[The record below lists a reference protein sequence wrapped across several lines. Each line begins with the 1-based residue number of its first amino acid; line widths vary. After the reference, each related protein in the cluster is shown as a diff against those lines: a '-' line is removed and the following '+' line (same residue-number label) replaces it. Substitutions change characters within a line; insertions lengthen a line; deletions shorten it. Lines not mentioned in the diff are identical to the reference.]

1 MPPKR
6 NASPAPS
13 TAPSVDTLQS
23 AAAASSAVTFSANCE
38 RLTSKASKAVVDR
51 RVFFTAQPTGTL
63 EIQTENGF
71 TGKRVE
77 HLLDTKCN
85 RLFAVHFSLAAGEI
99 LFQFEAKKDLAL
111 KFSLTTGKAASPSSV
126 VGGRDNSVTSCC
138 PQLEQLVVSMTR
150 GLPTDVFEAI
160 VHDMD
165 ADGRGRQSSSPWSLT
180 DSSKL
185 VDAYIGHGARPTNRE
200 EKANAEASS
209 LEPVTPGGRRTSRS
223 NSLLSAAAAADNAP
237 SPPSP
242 TLSRSPSTRLFD
254 PSPMTV
260 RAASTHQRDGVSTRR
275 QQREL
280 SRQVSFMDPLGLGMP
295 SLAALRRAS
304 PETAAT
310 ASPLMPSFYDNLHD
324 MKFESL
330 PSNAEGGGG
339 NSSWSPMLR
348 GYQMQPSF
356 QTPSP
361 PSSYTT
367 LQQLP
372 NNYNNER
379 KKKHKTVDSSDD
391 DDDDIRSICMKA
403 ESFLLDMENDAI
415 QKDIAWV
422 SHENQRQLREDQRE
436 KKRRQREAL
445 RDEIRHQRLED
456 MLVQIATKQR
466 QKYQQQRE
474 RLREQQ
480 ILRTLKLERIYKR
493 PDEVFLLPSGDL
505 QYDIRSEKSGTYQP
519 HFRNSNG
526 HHEWLIDD
534 EDLLDEPFS
543 YSNAKQSDRGGQ
555 FHHRHVTD
563 DHDDPLG
570 LFDSPYGHQER
581 HHRVLPLL
589 RQQSSSIVRRRHSGD
604 AMRGAVR

>member
-1 MPPKR
+1 MTPKAMPPKR

-13 TAPSVDTLQS
+13 LDTLQS
-23 AAAASSAVTFSANCE
+23 AAAAASSAVTFSANCE

-77 HLLDTKCN
+77 HLLDAKSN
-85 RLFAVHFSLAAGEI
+85 RLFAVHVSLAAGEI

-111 KFSLTTGKAASPSSV
+111 KFPLTTGKAASPSSV

-138 PQLEQLVVSMTR
+138 PQLEQLVIAMSR

-165 ADGRGRQSSSPWSLT
+165 SDGGGRQSSSPWSLT

-200 EKANAEASS
+200 EKANAEAPS
-209 LEPVTPGGRRTSRS
+209 LEPVIPGGRRTSRS
-223 NSLLSAAAAADNAP
+223 NSLLSAAAAADDAP
-237 SPPSP
+237 SL

-310 ASPLMPSFYDNLHD
+310 ASPLMPSFYNNLHD
-324 MKFESL
+324 MKFESH

-339 NSSWSPMLR
+339 DSSWSPMLR
-348 GYQMQPSF
+348 GYQKEPSF

-361 PSSYTT
+361 PSSST

-379 KKKHKTVDSSDD
+379 KKKHNTEDSSDD
-391 DDDDIRSICMKA
+391 DVDDNDIRSSRK
-403 ESFLLDMENDAI
+403 LLA
-415 QKDIAWV
+415 
-422 SHENQRQLREDQRE
+422 
-436 KKRRQREAL
+436 
-445 RDEIRHQRLED
+445 
-456 MLVQIATKQR
+456 
-466 QKYQQQRE
+466 
-474 RLREQQ
+474 
-480 ILRTLKLERIYKR
+480 
-493 PDEVFLLPSGDL
+493 
-505 QYDIRSEKSGTYQP
+505 
-519 HFRNSNG
+519 
-526 HHEWLIDD
+526 
-534 EDLLDEPFS
+534 
-543 YSNAKQSDRGGQ
+543 
-555 FHHRHVTD
+555 
-563 DHDDPLG
+563 
-570 LFDSPYGHQER
+570 
-581 HHRVLPLL
+581 
-589 RQQSSSIVRRRHSGD
+589 
-604 AMRGAVR
+604 